1 MESVLCICLGES
13 HVTSMLIQKNEC
25 GTGYEAHCERRIPL
39 SSLCFLDDGSLK
51 FAFGI
56 DSSNFTDIIPHF
68 CVLRSLDDFL
78 RPPLLFDESESGRI
92 MRAPLVL

>member
-1 MESVLCICLGES
+1 MESVLCICLEES

-56 DSSNFTDIIPHF
+56 DSSNFTDIIPHL
-68 CVLRSLDDFL
+68 CVLSSLDDFL
-78 RPPLLFDESESGRI
+78 RRPLLFDEKESGRV
-92 MRAPLVL
+92 RGAALLL